1 MVTSPPPWSFQ
12 RFEMEAGKSGD
23 VHESGSGSGLKTRGM
38 TLDPVSAPAPVPM
51 LRFEQEEQKEY
62 EQSLLLRRE
71 GGVVQEE
78 EVEEKE
84 KEKEGGEGEELAE
97 GSFVRLPVGSV
108 PYRGGGWSVPPSP
121 LGLSLSLG
129 VQSPMSGRSPYPGRS
144 ISPMPPS
151 PSPLS
156 LPLVLPESDY
166 DGGPKAK
173 VDGAL
178 KLTRR
183 LGHGAFS
190 DVWLAEDLSEV
201 PLRTRL
207 GRGLRVHAQESGSE
221 EEEEKQK
228 EEVGLQLK
236 RLASI
241 LKRGVER
248 RPRDGP
254 SDGEDGEEEE
264 FALFKGPSRYPSLR
278 VAGTR
283 PSVIRKRF
291 LDERDGDGEGVS
303 ASVRRRVSSGG
314 RYGRLVA
321 VKMTPRRPHGVTLKE
336 AKEEEERTKVGFV
349 REVEILSH
357 ISHPNVV
364 PVLASLTTPTHH
376 LLVLPFL
383 PGGDLLGMVNSDEAW
398 GGLRESVLRRMW
410 SEVCRAVGWMHG
422 VGLVHRDIKL
432 ESAYFFSSF
441 FFF

>member
-1 MVTSPPPWSFQ
+1 MGQVKPLPVPPLPLPSV
-12 RFEMEAGKSGD
+12 S
-23 VHESGSGSGLKTRGM
+23 V
-38 TLDPVSAPAPVPM
+38 PVPVPM
-51 LRFEQEEQKEY
+51 LRFEQEEQREY
-62 EQSLLLRRE
+62 EKSLLLRRDE
-71 GGVVQEE
+71 SAEEESGGRE
-78 EVEEKE
+78 EVEEREEE
-84 KEKEGGEGEELAE
+84 KQVLGEGSL
-97 GSFVRLPVGSV
+97 VRLPVGSV
-108 PYRGGGWSVPPSP
+108 PYRGGGTSVPPSP

-129 VQSPMSGRSPYPGRS
+129 VQSPMNGRSPYPARS

-156 LPLVLPESDY
+156 LPLVLPESEY
-166 DGGPKAK
+166 EESKK

-178 KLTRR
+178 KLQRR

-190 DVWLAEDLSEV
+190 DVWLAEDLSDV
-201 PLRTRL
+201 PLRTRA
-207 GRGLRVHAQESGSE
+207 GRGFRGRYGQESGSE
-221 EEEEKQK
+221 DEERERDDEH
-228 EEVGLQLK
+228 VGLQLK

-241 LKRGVER
+241 LKKGIER
-248 RPRDGP
+248 KPRDR
-254 SDGEDGEEEE
+254 SEEEEGEEEEEE
-264 FALFKGPSRYPSLR
+264 FALFRGPSRYPSLR

-291 LDERDGDGEGVS
+291 LDERDGDGEGIS
-303 ASVRRRVSSGG
+303 SSVRRRVSSGG

-321 VKMTPRRPHGVTLKE
+321 VKMTPRRPEGLTGKE

-364 PVLASLTTPTHH
+364 PMLASLSTASHH

-432 ESAYFFSSF
+432 ESEYLFLFVVLC
-441 FFF
+441 